1 MRRTIKSK
9 SKANLKVKLIAK
21 AKANPKTKAVVKAKI
36 KPTAKSQQ
44 LLSQQIATERLEQIK
59 KKGELTDRE
68 KQIVQLLWEELSA
81 KEIGAR
87 LDISPRTVE
96 AHRWNICQKTRA
108 KNSVGIIKYGLRNG
122 IIK

>member
-1 MRRTIKSK
+1 MRKTIKN
-9 SKANLKVKLIAK
+9 KARTNVRIKIKAK
-21 AKANPKTKAVVKAKI
+21 AKTKL
-36 KPTAKSQQ
+36 KPTAKAQQ
-44 LLSQQIATERLEQIK
+44 LLSQQVATERLEQIK
-59 KKGELTDRE
+59 KKGELTARE
-68 KQIVQLLWEELSA
+68 IEIVQLLWEELSA

-108 KNSVGIIKYGLRNG
+108 KNSVGIIKYGLRAG